1 MPTTYTHIAT
11 TELSSSQA
19 SVDFTSLGSYTDLI
33 FYCQFATSTLAYI
46 QAQIGSGSFTTTGYY
61 TQVTDTNPAAYVYSN
76 TNAFRVGYCQALN
89 GLQGFAVFELHQYR
103 NTNTYRVMSGFIG
116 HTTGAGAQTS
126 SRLVSTTA
134 IDRIKFMGDSGN
146 LISGTK
152 ISVYGI
158 TEA

>member
-33 FYCQFATSTLAYI
+33 FYCQFATSQLAYI
-46 QAQIGSGSFTTTGYY
+46 EAQIGSGTYTTSGYY
-61 TQVTDTNPAAYVYSN
+61 TQVTDSGPSAYVYSN
-76 TNAFRVGYCQALN
+76 TNSFRVGYSTAFT
-89 GLQGFAVFELHQYR
+89 GLEGFSVFELHQYR
-103 NTNTYRVMSGFIG
+103 NTNTYRVMSGYVG
-116 HTTGAGAQTS
+116 HTGAGGAQSS

-134 IDRIKFMGDSGN
+134 IDRIKFFGSAGN